1 MENHSH
7 WFRRTLTMDNKL
19 TKCVK
24 SYLDSFPD
32 SDENPK
38 EILQQQIYEE
48 FQNKVRDWL
57 DRVSMTKAIEFP
69 FLHQDW
75 QDFLRLSKKTKAPM
89 DDDLNTYTVFTRR
102 KMNTNTE
109 TNEFEEEM
117 NMDRTDPSEDMDELL
132 NLLQSEYVENEESF
146 LFDPMKRTKICTKE
160 KPIANKTLGM
170 SSGKIIIRLNHQI
183 ARFVHEQTGM
193 VFVSPEE
200 PRVFARWDGENV
212 CALTT
217 DDVELCNLFR
227 FQYTLDRDDLISM
240 YSGWNSTKSSAA
252 AESSSSHDQ
261 S

>member
-1 MENHSH
+1 ME
-7 WFRRTLTMDNKL
+7 NKL
-19 TKCVK
+19 TKCVR
-24 SYLDSFPD
+24 SYLDALPD
-32 SDENPK
+32 SEENPK
-38 EILQQQIYEE
+38 ELMQEQLYEQ
-48 FQNKVRDWL
+48 FQDKVRDWL

-89 DDDLNTYTVFTRR
+89 DDDLNTFTVR
-102 KMNTNTE
+102 KTMRNKFDEE
-109 TNEFEEEM
+109 TGMDM
-117 NMDRTDPSEDMDELL
+117 NMDMDTKYDPNEMDELL
-132 NLLQSEYVENEESF
+132 EMLRSEDDDNESF
-146 LFDPMKRTKICTKE
+146 LYDPMKRTKICTKE
-160 KPIANKTLGM
+160 KPIANKAVGM
-170 SSGKIIIRLNHQI
+170 SSSKIIIRLNHQI

-193 VFVSPEE
+193 VFISHQD

-212 CALTT
+212 CPLST

-240 YSGWNSTKSSAA
+240 YSGWNSTRSSVA